1 MLGPMRFTEH
11 ELTVAVTEAA
21 KTVAGAKSRRRGGGE
36 AAWDRLSKIERYHL
50 LEAVGGQVL
59 PVLLALPDV
68 EVPAGTRPT
77 FTDPQILAAVEQ
89 TLGETGVG
97 RLRQKVAAA
106 ARVTLVRTAL
116 SQLPVRQ
123 DPDALVVPDSL

>member
-1 MLGPMRFTEH
+1 MRFTEH
-11 ELTVAVTEAA
+11 ELTVAVTAA
-21 KTVAGAKSRRRGGGE
+21 ARTVAAGRVRRRAKDDDAWE
-36 AAWDRLSKIERYHL
+36 AMSKIDRYHL

-77 FTDPQILAAVEQ
+77 FTDEQVAAAVEQ
-89 TLGETGVG
+89 TLGEGGVG
-97 RLRQKVAAA
+97 RLRQKVAVA

-116 SQLPVRQ
+116 AQLPVRQ
-123 DPDALVVPDSL
+123 DPDALVVPDHL